1 MRPAPAERDLSPL
14 EALKLDAT
22 RLGAALDEHIR
33 RHFAPD
39 RRKTLRSF
47 SAAEA
52 AHLLGVTTAHLRT
65 MRHRGKLPDVGSED
79 SRRSL
84 QFTAEE
90 IDQIRQALGAT
101 GRKKDRYLPRRS
113 DGEALQVVAVSSF
126 KGGSGKTSVTAHLAA
141 YFALAG
147 YRVLVIDLDPQAS
160 LSTILGI
167 DPEVELRS
175 SGTIY
180 DAIRFD
186 EPRAMSDVVQHS
198 FFHNIDI
205 APAGLILSEFEQYA
219 AFHARDATGAEP
231 WFTRLSSAIQSVEG
245 DYDLVLIDCPPSLGF
260 LTLSAMVAATGL
272 LVPVVPNMI
281 DVASLAQFTRM
292 SSDLMEVLGEF
303 GANFDYDF
311 VRYVITRHEPT
322 DAPQAQ
328 LAAFLR
334 MQFESRVLAAT
345 FLKSTVVADAGMTN
359 QTIYEIRRSDVT
371 RTAYDRARESFDA
384 VGVEVETL
392 LHRAWGR
399 E

>member
-1 MRPAPAERDLSPL
+1 MDRAITWQSIRAEALRRIRAGLWPPGARIPDEAELAAEFGCARATVNRALRDL
-14 EALKLDAT
+14 
-22 RLGAALDEHIR
+22 
-33 RHFAPD
+33 
-39 RRKTLRSF
+39 
-47 SAAEA
+47 AEA
-52 AHLLGVTTAHLRT
+52 GLL
-65 MRHRGKLPDVGSED
+65 E
-79 SRRSL
+79 
-84 QFTAEE
+84 
-90 IDQIRQALGAT
+90 
-101 GRKKDRYLPRRS
+101 RKRKGGRYLPRRS
-113 DGEALQVVAVSSF
+113 DDEALQVVAVSSF
-126 KGGSGKTSVTAHLAA
+126 KGGAGKTSVCAHLAHCL
-141 YFALAG
+141 ALSG
-147 YRVLVIDLDPQAS
+147 YRVRVVDLDPQAS
-160 LSTILGI
+160 LSTIMGI
-167 DPEVELRS
+167 DPEVDLRS
-175 SGTIY
+175 AGTIY

-186 EPRAMSDVVQHS
+186 DPRPMSEVVQKS
-198 FFHNIDI
+198 FFYNIDI

-231 WFTRLSSAIQSVEG
+231 WFTRLSSAIQSVES

-334 MQFESRVLAAT
+334 MQFEARVLAAT

-371 RTAYDRARESFDA
+371 RSAYDRARESFDA
-384 VGVEVETL
+384 VGKEVEGL

-399 E
+399 D